1 MITVRRMEE
10 RDSKAAALL
19 EAENFSEPWSEQ
31 AFADTLRCSYA
42 YYYVAEAP
50 LREGRQV
57 VGICGL
63 RSLAGEGEITN
74 VVVAGGFRRM
84 GVAGMLMEKVMEEG
98 ERLGIRDFTLEVR
111 RGNRAAIGLYEKYGF
126 RGEGVRRDFYA
137 KPREDA
143 LIMWRRKDAP

>member
-10 RDSKAAALL
+10 RDSKAAAFL

-31 AFADTLRCSYA
+31 AFTDTLRCGYA
-42 YYYVAEAP
+42 YYYVAEVP
-50 LREGRQV
+50 LREDRRV
-57 VGICGL
+57 IGICGL

-84 GVAGMLMEKVMEEG
+84 GVAGMLMEKILEEG

-143 LIMWRRKDAP
+143 LIMWRRKEAP